1 METTHE
7 MLRMVRKEF
16 SQSKTIMRGW
26 HQARI
31 MNIREKGQDLEEKLF
46 FGLQNPRMTRRNT
59 TKLLRHSGRIK
70 RGKIEP
76 KMKMI

>member
-1 METTHE
+1 
-7 MLRMVRKEF
+7 
-16 SQSKTIMRGW
+16 MRGW
-26 HQARI
+26 HEARTT
-31 MNIREKGQDLEEKLF
+31 NLWENGPDLEEKLF